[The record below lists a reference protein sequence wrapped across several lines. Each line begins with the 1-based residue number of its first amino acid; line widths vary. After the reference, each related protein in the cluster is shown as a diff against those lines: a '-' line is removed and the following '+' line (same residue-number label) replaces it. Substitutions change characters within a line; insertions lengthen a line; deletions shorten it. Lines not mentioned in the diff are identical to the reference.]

1 MGTPL
6 LGNTTIPQIILSAY
20 SKNTNG
26 IARKGPNHTV
36 ISVRPPNCILG
47 STLADG

>member
-6 LGNTTIPQIILSAY
+6 LGNITIQIVLSAY

-26 IARKGPNHTV
+26 MAGKWANYTV
-36 ISVRPPNCILG
+36 ISVRLPNCILG

>member
-6 LGNTTIPQIILSAY
+6 LGNITMLQIVLSAY
-20 SKNTNG
+20 SKNKNGVAGKGTNY
-26 IARKGPNHTV
+26 TV
-36 ISVRPPNCILG
+36 LSVRPPNCILG